1 LGLRSALGIVA
12 VCAQTRYRGGWRG
25 VLSLR
30 SPALYNCHGTG
41 RRRDIRFM
49 LLTYNAP
56 GDRELWATMSD
67 TDRAGGE
74 SRCIP
79 HWLRWTRLTQP
90 SFRTR
95 APDQSKCGRSW
106 ISTGRQRLAVL
117 MSGAERRRPSG
128 FPLVGAVDAPAVG
141 DVSEVVLARGSKV
154 NSLPATRSS
163 TVWETSTW
171 DGSASAEIRAPPWTR
186 SALLCGSG
194 RRPPRGRR
202 PMGQSTA
209 MFAAAALAGISRM
222 RAGLSRSASR
232 KDGARREGRQG
243 SRGSGD
249 CRLSRVTRP
258 SRKHH
263 LSVPPRRG
271 RSTPAQRR
279 HHSTSESEMFAA
291 H

>member
-1 LGLRSALGIVA
+1 
-12 VCAQTRYRGGWRG
+12 
-25 VLSLR
+25 
-30 SPALYNCHGTG
+30 
-41 RRRDIRFM
+41 M
-49 LLTYNAP
+49 
-56 GDRELWATMSD
+56 
-67 TDRAGGE
+67 
-74 SRCIP
+74 
-79 HWLRWTRLTQP
+79 
-90 SFRTR
+90 
-95 APDQSKCGRSW
+95 
-106 ISTGRQRLAVL
+106 
-117 MSGAERRRPSG
+117 
-128 FPLVGAVDAPAVG
+128 
-141 DVSEVVLARGSKV
+141 LARGSKV

-249 CRLSRVTRP
+249 CRLSRGNPPVAKRSTTSAFLQGAAGVHPPSGATTQRP
-258 SRKHH
+258 SQRC
-263 LSVPPRRG
+263 LPRTRAG
-271 RSTPAQRR
+271 HPKIDRVVARVSCAQLNRR
-279 HHSTSESEMFAA
+279 AAPHVGAAVALLGNTSATLFAA
-291 H
+291 QV